1 MPNGDWFFHGERRG
15 SHRQEKNTGQD
26 MASEHEGSLDRAS
39 DAMLS
44 GTISSGNLIGT
55 DSVAGCMVAARG

>member
-1 MPNGDWFFHGERRG
+1 MPNGDWFFHSERCG

-26 MASEHEGSLDRAS
+26 IASEHEGSLWAS

-44 GTISSGNLIGT
+44 GTISSGNLIET
-55 DSVAGCMVAARG
+55 DGVAGCMVAASE